1 MNKLF
6 KNMSTIFA
14 ATLFCAAV
22 FISCE
27 EKKEK
32 TTTTTTTEDVS
43 SVKVKDS
50 MDTGN
55 TRPVISVITP

>member
-6 KNMSTIFA
+6 KNLSTIFA
-14 ATLFCAAV
+14 ATLFCAAI

-32 TTTTTTTEDVS
+32 TTTTTTTEEA
-43 SVKVKDS
+43 KTPPEQPMDS
-50 MDTGN
+50 GA
-55 TRPVISVITP
+55 TRPVITEN

>member
-6 KNMSTIFA
+6 KNTSAILM

-27 EKKEK
+27 EKEEK
-32 TTTTTTTEDVS
+32 TTTTTTTEEAKAS
-43 SVKVKDS
+43 PEEPMDS
-50 MDTGN
+50 GA
-55 TRPVISVITP
+55 TRPVITEN

>member
-6 KNMSTIFA
+6 KNLSTIFT
-14 ATLFCAAV
+14 ATLFCAAI

-32 TTTTTTTEDVS
+32 TTTTTTEDVS
-43 SVKVKDS
+43 SAEVVDS
-50 MDTGN
+50 MDTGK
-55 TRPVISVITP
+55 TRPVLTEIRP